1 MLYKGLPTKVFYRV
15 THKSILQGYPQRYST
30 RSTTKV
36 FYKVTP
42 YKGILQDYPQ
52 MYSTVL
58 PTKVFYRVTH
68 KGILQG
74 QLQRYSTGLP
84 TKIFYR
90 VTHKGITDSI
100 KMLRIKLEDLLLF
113 LVLIRLAPGFSF
125 HPSRILSFHLLRI
138 LYSTQ
143 INCSKLLCSWSF

>member
-42 YKGILQDYPQ
+42 YKGILQGYP
-52 MYSTVL
+52 
-58 PTKVFYRVTH
+58 
-68 KGILQG
+68 
-74 QLQRYSTGLP
+74 QRYSTGLP